1 MVGMDM
7 LSEILYLRF
16 LIILLY
22 IKNKNLYVI
31 ECILIEIGFFIFRLD
46 VLLYL

>member
-1 MVGMDM
+1 M
-7 LSEILYLRF
+7 LSEIIYLRF
-16 LIILLY
+16 FILLY

-31 ECILIEIGFFIFRLD
+31 ECILIEIGFFIFRFD